1 MTEGI
6 WTILME
12 QIISLLRTLIKKFF
26 DYLAEFI
33 ITFGGG
39 VYELGLGIVGKL
51 KVLGEIGEEALEA
64 GLPEFR
70 GLVLFY

>member
-1 MTEGI
+1 
-6 WTILME
+6 ME
-12 QIISLLRTLIKKFF
+12 QIITLLRALFKKGF
-26 DYLAEFI
+26 DCLAQFV

-39 VYELGLGIVGKL
+39 VYELGLGVVGKL